1 MKRKKVLYIG
11 NALTHKNVTVTTI
24 ETLSTSLREEGYDVV
39 VVSRIK
45 NKIGRFLDMISAVR
59 KHRKHIDIV
68 LIDTY
73 STTNYWYAVYVAKL
87 CRLYKIPYIPILH
100 GGNLPERIKRSASS
114 AKKLFQN
121 AHINIAPSHYLMEAF
136 QKEGYTNIRHIPNTI
151 DLSKYPFKERKR
163 CTPKLLWVR
172 SFAVIY
178 NPMMALQ
185 VLQKLQKV
193 YPEATLTMIG
203 PKKDES
209 FDRCSAFAKAHNL
222 PVTFTGKLSKE
233 AWISLAA
240 SHDIFI
246 NTTNFDNTP
255 VSIIEAMALGLPVV
269 STNVGGIPFLLKD
282 TQNGLLCPPENIETF
297 VEKLILLIDN
307 TDIAREISLQARES
321 VQNFDW
327 RLVKI
332 SWNEVLS

>member
-1 MKRKKVLYIG
+1 MKRKKILYIG

-24 ETLSTSLREEGYDVV
+24 ETLSTSLREEGYDVI

-45 NKIGRFLDMISAVR
+45 NKIGRFLDMISVIM

-87 CRLYKIPYIPILH
+87 CRFYKIPYIPILH
-100 GGNLPERIKRSASS
+100 GGNLPERIRRSVSS
-114 AKKLFQN
+114 ARKLFQN
-121 AHINIAPSHYLMEAF
+121 AYVNVAPSHYLMEAF

-151 DLSKYPFKERKR
+151 DLFKYPFKHREK
-163 CTPKLLWVR
+163 CTPTLLWVR
-172 SFAVIY
+172 SFATIY

-185 VLQKLQKV
+185 VLKELQKT
-193 YPEATLTMIG
+193 YADATLTMVG

-222 PVTFTGKLSKE
+222 PVKFTGKLSKE
-233 AWISLAA
+233 EWISLAA

-255 VSIIEAMALGLPVV
+255 VSVIEAMALGLPVI
-269 STNVGGIPFLLKD
+269 STNVGGIPFLIDHYK
-282 TQNGLLCPPENIETF
+282 NGILSEPENIASFT
-297 VEKLILLIDN
+297 KNITQLIEN
-307 TDIAREISLQARES
+307 KEIANEISLQARAHS
-321 VQNFDW
+321 KSFDW
-327 RLVKI
+327 ELVKI
-332 SWNEVLS
+332 SWNDALS

>member
-24 ETLSTSLREEGYDVV
+24 ETLSTSLREEGYDVI
-39 VVSRIK
+39 VVSCIK

-100 GGNLPERIKRSASS
+100 GGNLPERIRRSVSS
-114 AKKLFQN
+114 ARKLFQN
-121 AHINIAPSHYLMEAF
+121 AYINIAPSHYLMEAF

-151 DLSKYPFKERKR
+151 DLSKYPFKERER
-163 CTPKLLWVR
+163 YTPKLLWVR
-172 SFAVIY
+172 SFATIY

-185 VLQKLQKV
+185 VLQELQKT

-269 STNVGGIPFLLKD
+269 STNVGGIPFLIKD
-282 TQNGLLCPPENIETF
+282 TQNGLLCPPENIGTF

-307 TDIAREISLQARES
+307 TDIAREISVQARES